1 VLQPLKRSFN
11 DIAALLCAVWC
22 AVLGTLLAPTV
33 AQALDSASV
42 LPTGINSPAVRMGFV
57 SGIGQRYLSDGS
69 LMSLN
74 DYNSIEF
81 DASSLMRIEPRLKDL
96 VSVLNQF
103 GRHELGNAL
112 HLGALRIAT
121 LPEVRY
127 LAPLHAYGVTSR
139 WTVAL
144 GVPIVNY
151 TNRLSLAQS
160 GSNVSAIRSQVTG
173 ISRELDDAFDRLNVS
188 LVASANQELATKG
201 YKPLANRDET
211 YVGDLQVASLYQFHA
226 SKKSTALWK
235 TFLNLPTGP
244 GDDPDDLADLGI
256 FGQTA
261 IDQVAIMTTQ
271 VHRRVKLSGKASY
284 RFNIPDSVIKRV
296 PRTPEDSL
304 PDASTKEMVRR
315 KTGDSASVG
324 VSGSLSL
331 LRTLNVGL
339 GYDITHKSS
348 DVYTGDS
355 GSNYQL
361 LSRETESSSHR
372 LRAGINYDT
381 VIAYLDKQ
389 ERIPAIVS
397 YEISDTIRGRNVERQ
412 TIHELWLTLFF

>member
-1 VLQPLKRSFN
+1 VLSSLKRSLPA
-11 DIAALLCAVWC
+11 IATVIGALTA
-22 AVLGTLLAPTV
+22 TAP
-33 AQALDSASV
+33 AHALDSASV
-42 LPTGINSPAVRMGFV
+42 LPPGINSPAMRMGFV
-57 SGIGQRYLSDGS
+57 TGIGQRYLSDGS
-69 LMSLN
+69 LMSLD

-96 VSVLNQF
+96 VSILNQF
-103 GRHELGNAL
+103 GRHELGSAL

-121 LPEVRY
+121 HPEVRY
-127 LAPLHAYGVTSR
+127 LAPLHAYGVTSS
-139 WTVAL
+139 WTVAF

-160 GSNVSAIRSQVTG
+160 GSNVSAIRTQVAG
-173 ISRELDDAFDRLNVS
+173 ISRDLDDAFDRLNVS

-201 YKPLANRDET
+201 YKPLVTRDET
-211 YVGDLQVASLYQFHA
+211 HVGDLQLASLYQFHA
-226 SKKSTALWK
+226 SKKVSALWK
-235 TFLNLPTGP
+235 SFLNLPTGP

-261 IDQVAIMTTQ
+261 LDQVVIVSTQ
-271 VHRRVKLSGKASY
+271 VHRRVKLSGKGSY
-284 RFNIPDSVIKRV
+284 RLNIPDTVIKRV
-296 PRTPEDSL
+296 PRSADDSL
-304 PDASTKEMVRR
+304 PDSSTKEMVRR
-315 KTGDSASVG
+315 KTGDSTSVG

-331 LRTLNVGL
+331 HKTLNLGL
-339 GYDITHKSS
+339 GYDITHKSP
-348 DVYTGDS
+348 DVYTGDR

-381 VIAYLDKQ
+381 VIAYLDKE

-397 YEISDTIRGRNVERQ
+397 YEVSDTIRGRNVERQ